1 MKTYP
6 HATPDGIIALVEK
19 SQYDA
24 VVSELE
30 QEVRDNTDLRQRSHE
45 KSVEIARWQSVAEML
60 ATALDDCN
68 TKLVGW
74 HGLYPSQVGSDDEA
88 TFQAGDKAL
97 AAYESAKK
105 GEQP

>member
-6 HATPDGIIALVEK
+6 HATPDGIIELVRKDEH
-19 SQYDA
+19 DA
-24 VVSELE
+24 AVDEVYNELTE
-30 QEVRDNTDLRQRSHE
+30 QLASFRAELT
-45 KSVEIARWQSVAEML
+45 RWQLLAERL

-97 AAYESAKK
+97 AAYESAKSAAK